1 MWISPDSI
9 LPDFFHFSLISFYGL
24 LTLPVKLETTMF
36 PLKTIFGDD
45 LSTRLQVVVSDASG
59 QEVENGEAVETPPT
73 SGR

>member
-1 MWISPDSI
+1 
-9 LPDFFHFSLISFYGL
+9 
-24 LTLPVKLETTMF
+24 MF